1 MQTYSTEVDLTW
13 LGDTLRMQ
21 ARRATLHSGDVD
33 LVPANLADLLR
44 RFPDMIAADWESG
57 AIAYVA
63 KARRTPLLILRMVAD
78 LVSPERGEATAN
90 LALFEARAAEAM
102 RVLLEDLAD
111 IVPLAAARSA
121 MR

>member
-44 RFPDMIAADWESG
+44 RFPDMIAADWEYG
-57 AIAYVA
+57 AMAYVA

-78 LVSPERGEATAN
+78 LMSPERGEATAN
-90 LALFEARAAEAM
+90 PALFEARAAEAM